1 LYGDDPCPKT
11 ISCRFEE
18 LVLEGNAGMVTLPS
32 SRETTPGL
40 GASNG
45 GKPSGELARKPVVR
59 PARRLERAQQAAF
72 AALGAVSSYL
82 DADEDLPV
90 FFGRLSETV
99 AGLVGARRAAFWRLG
114 PRGMMSLQP
123 HAFGFPVDSP
133 IQALRIEL
141 GANDGSIVDR
151 VVFRDEVDLVKGT
164 SPELDAHWRE
174 VGLPGI
180 KNSIAVSWRAGER
193 RIGAVAAYDAR
204 RGFNTNDLWV
214 LRLAAMATG
223 LVWQYK
229 EAEDELGTTAVRLE
243 DAVAARRRLMNN
255 IASGGDEARRRFA
268 CALHDDALQLL
279 TAAELQVERLRAE
292 TSGGHQAVQFDQL
305 KTTLGKVEDSLRK
318 LLMNMST
325 EVLELNVD
333 LHQAVSERIEAVRV
347 HSGIETQVDLRLPD
361 RVAVAIQAIVV
372 RNVAEALTNIEKHA
386 HATRVLVSAE
396 VIDGG
401 FRVEIVDDGKGF
413 VVAESMHMPGHLGL
427 LAMRERAQL
436 AGGWFRIESEPG
448 AGARVEFWV
457 PQSV

>member
-1 LYGDDPCPKT
+1 VE
-11 ISCRFEE
+11 I
-18 LVLEGNAGMVTLPS
+18 VALPS
-32 SRETTPGL
+32 RSQKAQALAAG
-40 GASNG
+40 NG
-45 GKPSGELARKPVVR
+45 GTPSGELARKSGTR
-59 PARRLERAQQAAF
+59 SAQRLERAQQAAF

-114 PRGMMSLQP
+114 PRGILSLQP
-123 HAFGFPVDSP
+123 MAFGFPVDSP
-133 IQALRIEL
+133 IHALRLEL
-141 GANDGSIVDR
+141 GANDGSIFDR
-151 VVFRDEVDLVKGT
+151 VVFRDVLDIDKGT
-164 SPELDAHWRE
+164 SPELDALWRQ
-174 VGLPGI
+174 VGLPRI
-180 KNSIAVSWRAGER
+180 KNSIAVSWRAGDR

-243 DAVAARRRLMNN
+243 DAVAARRRLINN

-268 CALHDDALQLL
+268 NALHDDALQLL
-279 TAAELQVERLRAE
+279 TAAELQVERLRVEANG
-292 TSGGHQAVQFDQL
+292 SHQAVQFDQL
-305 KTTLGKVEDSLRK
+305 RTTLGKVEDSLRR

-325 EVLELNVD
+325 EVLELNID
-333 LHQAVSERIEAVRV
+333 LHQAISERLESARLQ
-347 HSGIETQVDLRLPD
+347 SGIETQVDLRLPD
-361 RVAVAIQAIVV
+361 RVPGAIQAILVK
-372 RNVAEALTNIEKHA
+372 NVSEALTNVEKHA

-396 VIDGG
+396 EVDGG
-401 FRVEIVDDGKGF
+401 FKVEIVDDGTGF
-413 VVAESMHMPGHLGL
+413 VVAESVHMPGHLGL

-448 AGARVEFWV
+448 AGATVEFWV
-457 PQSV
+457 PQSL

>member
-1 LYGDDPCPKT
+1 VE
-11 ISCRFEE
+11 IVS
-18 LVLEGNAGMVTLPS
+18 LPS
-32 SRETTPGL
+32 SQQTAPAPAAT
-40 GASNG
+40 NG
-45 GKPSGELARKPVVR
+45 RKASGELARKS
-59 PARRLERAQQAAF
+59 ATQSSQRLERAQQAAF

-114 PRGMMSLQP
+114 PRDTLSLQP
-123 HAFGFPVDSP
+123 RAFGFPVDSP
-133 IQALRIEL
+133 IHALRLEL

-151 VVFRDEVDLVKGT
+151 VVFRDELQIDKGT
-164 SPELDAHWRE
+164 SPELDALWRDA
-174 VGLPGI
+174 GLHGI
-180 KNSIAVSWRAGER
+180 KNSIAVSWRAGDR
-193 RIGAVAAYDAR
+193 RIGVVAAYDAR

-229 EAEDELGTTAVRLE
+229 EAEDELGTTAIRLE

-268 CALHDDALQLL
+268 SVLHDDALQLL

-292 TSGGHQAVQFDQL
+292 ASGSRQAVQFDQL
-305 KTTLGKVEDSLRK
+305 KTTLGKVEDSLRR
-318 LLMNMST
+318 LLLNMST
-325 EVLELNVD
+325 EVLELNIDV
-333 LHQAVSERIEAVRV
+333 HHAISERLESVRL

-361 RVAVAIQAIVV
+361 RVPAAIQALVV
-372 RNVAEALTNIEKHA
+372 KNIAEALTNVEKHA

-396 VIDGG
+396 VVDGG
-401 FRVEIVDDGKGF
+401 YKVEIVDDGKGF
-413 VVAESMHMPGHLGL
+413 VVAESVHMPGHLGL

-436 AGGWFRIESEPG
+436 AGGWLRIESEPG
-448 AGARVEFWV
+448 AGATVEFWV
-457 PQSV
+457 PQSL